1 MKTNFPEIKVRG
13 LTLFE
18 LLIVISVLLL
28 LAAVFLPALT
38 RPRRPSQGMYCENN
52 LKQVGLAFRVWEGDN
67 NDKYPMSVSVT
78 NGGMMELVVSG
89 VVWRHFQ
96 VMSNELNTP
105 KILFCPQDTDP
116 KRKMASGFEASVSSG
131 IIPFSGNSNTSYFV
145 GVDSMDMNPTM
156 FLAGD
161 RNLSVKGAA
170 LSPGLHSRG
179 TNELMG
185 WTRELHVN
193 QGNVLMADGSVQ
205 SFAESGLQQAL
216 RSTGV
221 ATNRLAVP

>member
-67 NDKYPMSVSVT
+67 NDRYPMAVPAAQ
-78 NGGMMELVVSG
+78 GGCWDAAVGFGAPGLIGTPGNFALNFPLLGPKG
-89 VVWRHFQ
+89 VFGMFV

-105 KILFCPQDTDP
+105 KILFCPSAYQRTP
-116 KRKMASGFEASVSSG
+116 APATLFGKTTTEIGRASC
-131 IIPFSGNSNTSYFV
+131 
-145 GVDSMDMNPTM
+145 
-156 FLAGD
+156 
-161 RNLSVKGAA
+161 
-170 LSPGLHSRG
+170 
-179 TNELMG
+179 
-185 WTRELHVN
+185 RE
-193 QGNVLMADGSVQ
+193 
-205 SFAESGLQQAL
+205 
-216 RSTGV
+216 R
-221 ATNRLAVP
+221 